1 MADSEDPTSSEEAS
15 LSEEGGEDSQLVP
28 KEMKS
33 KHINALAK
41 GPTDEK
47 RQIIREIDNDSSKLA
62 LKVQNQ
68 KETIGTLEA
77 QLILKQ
83 DAIDSQIQEYSAQVS
98 ELKAQLIAT
107 RNILTEREQ
116 ELQLLQKEYKTA
128 QTIINDKNQ
137 IIENQ
142 LIQLNEY
149 IKAIHGAKEEQQT
162 YLMQISKLQDLL
174 QQTEGEIREIE
185 AGHREI
191 LSQMQAEVKR
201 AEVRAGQLEQ
211 ADPSKS
217 DLVRSRHLR
226 TILQESEVGKI
237 VLYIIDYFE
246 RKKVKTLALDTLAT
260 ELGITPIIARKHLRY
275 LHELRICD
283 LNEVTREIK
292 LVS

>member
-1 MADSEDPTSSEEAS
+1 MADSEDPTSSEGAS
-15 LSEEGGEDSQLVP
+15 ISDEGSEEKPLVS
-28 KEMKS
+28 KEIKPV
-33 KHINALAK
+33 HTNASTK
-41 GPTDEK
+41 ESTDKK
-47 RQIIREIDNDSSKLA
+47 RRIVREIDNDSSKLA

-83 DAIDSQIQEYSAQVS
+83 DAIDSQIQEFSAQIS
-98 ELKAQLIAT
+98 ELKAHLIAT
-107 RNILTEREQ
+107 KNLLAEREQ

-142 LIQLNEY
+142 LVQLNEY

-185 AGHREI
+185 SGHREI
-191 LSQMQAEVKR
+191 ISQMQAEVRR
-201 AEVRAGQLEQ
+201 AEIRAGQLEQ
-211 ADPSKS
+211 ADPGKG
-217 DLVRSRHLR
+217 DLARNRHLR

-246 RKKVKTLALDTLAT
+246 RKKVRTLALDTLAT
-260 ELGITPIIARKHLRY
+260 ELGISPIIARKHLRY

-292 LVS
+292 LVT